1 MMKPHLTRREFS
13 AGMAST
19 IAGASLI
26 GEAHGDV
33 KRDKRFKLNYMLA
46 SSMYGHIYLGD
57 ILPEVKKT
65 GATAIDLWP
74 RKHGSQRE
82 QLDAIGAEKYM
93 EMVAEHGITTGCLT
107 RYDLGR
113 ASRIAE
119 LNEELKLAGR
129 LGCDCVVT
137 SGFGPYQVKGAEL
150 KSAVK
155 IFVETLR
162 PTIEIADENG
172 VRLSIE
178 NHARNLIDSPDSL
191 KWLAEFTPSSGLA
204 IALAPY
210 HLEQDTKM
218 MGELIE
224 TVGPAISL
232 FYAWEHGM
240 GCMTKLPKDQEL
252 MQMPGRGELD
262 FQPLLAAF
270 QKTGFDGW
278 TEIFMHPVPRG
289 IPILESE
296 TLVTEEINRARSYL
310 DQIVASL

>member
-1 MMKPHLTRREFS
+1 MSINLNRRDFS
-13 AGMAST
+13 IGVATAMAAT
-19 IAGASLI
+19 GLI
-26 GEAHGDV
+26 DQAHADAKSEAPF
-33 KRDKRFKLNYMLA
+33 RLNYMLA
-46 SSMYGHIYLGD
+46 SSMYGYIYLGD
-57 ILPEVKKT
+57 ILPEVKKS

-82 QLDAIGAEKYM
+82 QLDAIGIEKYA
-93 EMVAEHGITTGCLT
+93 EMLAEHGVTTGCLT

-113 ASRIAE
+113 ANRIPE
-119 LNEELKLAGR
+119 LNEELKLAGK

-137 SGFGPYQVKGAEL
+137 SGFGPYQIKGSEL

-155 IFVETLR
+155 AFVETLR

-178 NHARNLIDSPDSL
+178 NHAKNLIDSPDSL

-218 MGELIE
+218 ISDLIE
-224 TVGPAISL
+224 TLGPAISL

-240 GCMTKLPKDQEL
+240 GCMTRLPKEQEL

-262 FQPLLAAF
+262 FRPILAAF
-270 QKTGFDGW
+270 HKIGFDGW

-296 TLVTEEINRARSYL
+296 TLVTEEINRARAYL
-310 DQIVASL
+310 DQIATSL